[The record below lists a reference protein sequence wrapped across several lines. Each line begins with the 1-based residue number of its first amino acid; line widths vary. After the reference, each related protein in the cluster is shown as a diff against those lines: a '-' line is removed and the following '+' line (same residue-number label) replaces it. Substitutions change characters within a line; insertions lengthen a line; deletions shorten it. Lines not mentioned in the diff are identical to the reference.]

1 MVSINKLVAGAIVL
15 FAALPA
21 HAAAPASKEPAS
33 GKMFCCENGR
43 ICGDSFPERCR
54 GKAYS
59 ILDAK
64 GNLIREE
71 PAPLTPQQ
79 KAEAAAEAQRKKDL
93 EEHAREQRRQDQALL
108 QTYTSAQDI
117 DRSQARAEL
126 DVGAAIKGAEE
137 KIAAARKQRKKFEDE
152 AEFYKKK
159 SLPPDVA
166 KGLRDA
172 DHEIKTQQELLDIKR
187 KDLASIQAKYDADRK
202 RYAELTGQSV
212 APTTPAKPSPPASPA
227 APQTR

>member
-1 MVSINKLVAGAIVL
+1 MVSVNKLAAGAIVL
-15 FAALPA
+15 FATLPA
-21 HAAAPASKEPAS
+21 HAAAPPAKEAGT
-33 GKMFCCENGR
+33 GKMFCCEHGR
-43 ICGDSFPERCR
+43 ICGDAFPERCR

-59 ILDAK
+59 ILDDK

-79 KAEAAAEAQRKKDL
+79 KAEAAAEAQRKREL
-93 EEHAREQRRQDQALL
+93 EERAREQRRQDQALL

-117 DRSQARAEL
+117 DRSQTRAEL

-152 AEFYKKK
+152 AEFYKRK
-159 SLPPDVA
+159 SLPPEVT

-172 DHEIKTQQELLDIKR
+172 DHEIKTQQELLDVKR

-202 RYAELTGQSV
+202 RYAELTGRSE
-212 APTTPAKPSPPASPA
+212 TPATSAKASSPA
-227 APQTR
+227 APQPR

>member
-1 MVSINKLVAGAIVL
+1 MVSVNKLAACAIVV
-15 FAALPA
+15 FAAVPA
-21 HAAAPASKEPAS
+21 HAAAPAAKEAGT
-33 GKMFCCENGR
+33 GKMFCCEHGR
-43 ICGDSFPERCR
+43 ICGDAFPERCR

-59 ILDAK
+59 ILDDK

-93 EEHAREQRRQDQALL
+93 EEQAREQRRQDQALL

-152 AEFYKKK
+152 AEFYKRK
-159 SLPPDVA
+159 SLPPEVA
-166 KGLRDA
+166 KGLRDS
-172 DHEIKTQQELLDIKR
+172 DHEIKTWQELLDVKR

-202 RYAELTGQSV
+202 RYAELTGQSAVAV
-212 APTTPAKPSPPASPA
+212 APVKPTPAA
-227 APQTR
+227 AQPR

>member
-1 MVSINKLVAGAIVL
+1 MVSINKLAAGAIVL

-152 AEFYKKK
+152 AEFYRNRQ
-159 SLPPDVA
+159 LPAEVA

-172 DHEIKTQQELLDIKR
+172 DYEIGAQESVIESKKR
-187 KDLASIQAKYDADRK
+187 DQETMRAKYDEDLRRFRDLSK
-202 RYAELTGQSV
+202 R
-212 APTTPAKPSPPASPA
+212 PSARP
-227 APQTR
+227 